1 MFDQNLIIGLIVL
14 AVVVFA
20 VYSYAPKFR
29 GMLSGLGVEG
39 FTTNGNGKKST
50 PGANGV
56 PPVTDSSNTKGKLD
70 LKNVNKASAMMGA
83 TAPAAPAA
91 PATAPAPAAT
101 TSTTAEAFSDYASFG
116 SSDNMAGGA
125 KKPAGCYPR
134 EQLMATDLLPSDLN
148 SQWAQVNPQGSGD
161 LQGKNF
167 LSAGALIGVNTIGQS
182 LRNSNLQLRSEIPN
196 PQIQV
201 GPWQQSTIEP
211 DLQRRPLE

>member
-14 AVVVFA
+14 GVAVFV

-29 GMLSGLGVEG
+29 GMLSGLGMEG
-39 FTTNGNGKKST
+39 FANATNGKKNGVKT

-56 PPVTDSSNTKGKLD
+56 PPAVKSDPAM
-70 LKNVNKASAMMGA
+70 KALAMA
-83 TAPAAPAA
+83 NPAAVPV
-91 PATAPAPAAT
+91 PAAT
-101 TSTTAEAFSDYASFG
+101 TIPAAPKPGPEGFSDYASFG
-116 SSDNMAGGA
+116 ASDNMAGGA

-134 EQLMATDLLPSDLN
+134 EQLMAADLLPQDVN

-182 LRNSNLQLRSEIPN
+182 LRNSNLQLRSEPAC
-196 PQIQV
+196 PQNLV
-201 GPWQQSTIEP
+201 SPWLQSTIEP

>member
-29 GMLSGLGVEG
+29 GMLSGMGVEG
-39 FTTNGNGKKST
+39 FATNGNGKKST

-56 PPVTDSSNTKGKLD
+56 PLSTNGSSTKGKLD
-70 LKNVNKASAMMGA
+70 LTNVNKASAMMGGA
-83 TAPAAPAA
+83 TAPAAPATA

-101 TSTTAEAFSDYASFG
+101 KTAEAFSDYASFG
-116 SSDNMAGGA
+116 ASDNMAGGA

-134 EQLMATDLLPSDLN
+134 EQLMATDLLPQDVN

-182 LRNSNLQLRSEIPN
+182 LRNSNLQLRSEPAN

>member
-14 AVVVFA
+14 GVAVFV

-29 GMLSGLGVEG
+29 GMLSGLGMEG
-39 FTTNGNGKKST
+39 FTANGNGKKNGVKT
-50 PGANGV
+50 PGANGKLSGV
-56 PPVTDSSNTKGKLD
+56 DSAPTVGAAAQHAMAA
-70 LKNVNKASAMMGA
+70 LKA
-83 TAPAAPAA
+83 TGAPAAPAPAVA
-91 PATAPAPAAT
+91 PKPG
-101 TSTTAEAFSDYASFG
+101 AEAFSDYASFG

-134 EQLMATDLLPSDLN
+134 EQLMATDLLPQDVN

-182 LRNSNLQLRSEIPN
+182 LRNSNLQLRSEVPN

>member
-29 GMLSGLGVEG
+29 GMLSGLGMEG
-39 FTTNGNGKKST
+39 FANNNGKKNGVKT

-56 PPVTDSSNTKGKLD
+56 PLKTDSAPSVGAAAQHAMAA
-70 LKNVNKASAMMGA
+70 LKA
-83 TAPAAPAA
+83 TGAPAAPA
-91 PATAPAPAAT
+91 PAKPAMAAG
-101 TSTTAEAFSDYASFG
+101 AEAFSDYASFG
-116 SSDNMAGGA
+116 ASDNMAGGV

-134 EQLMATDLLPSDLN
+134 EQLMATDLLPQDVN

-182 LRNSNLQLRSEIPN
+182 LRNSNLQLRSEPAN
-196 PQIQV
+196 PQQAV
-201 GPWQQSTIEP
+201 GPWLQSTIEP

>member
-14 AVVVFA
+14 AVAVFV

-39 FTTNGNGKKST
+39 FATNGKNGKNGKAATVSMNT
-50 PGANGV
+50 PGTNPTNPLV
-56 PPVTDSSNTKGKLD
+56 SSD
-70 LKNVNKASAMMGA
+70 PAMKALALA
-83 TAPAAPAA
+83 APAAVTA

-101 TSTTAEAFSDYASFG
+101 KSAEAFSDYASFG

-134 EQLMATDLLPSDLN
+134 EQLMATDLLPQDVN

-182 LRNSNLQLRSEIPN
+182 LRNSNLQLRSEPAN
-196 PQIQV
+196 PQVQV
-201 GPWQQSTIEP
+201 GPWLQSTIEP